1 MSKRLPSLSVDNT
14 TKIEKL
20 VHYGIL
26 ISTIRI
32 GTCINGNVI

>member
-1 MSKRLPSLSVDNT
+1 MSKRLPSLSVDS

-32 GTCINGNVI
+32 GTCLNGNAI